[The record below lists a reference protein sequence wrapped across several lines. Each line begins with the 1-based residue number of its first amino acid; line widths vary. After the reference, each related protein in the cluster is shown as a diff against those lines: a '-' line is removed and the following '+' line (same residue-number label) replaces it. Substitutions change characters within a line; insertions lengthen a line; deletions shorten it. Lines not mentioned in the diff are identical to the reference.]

1 MLSSECGELGEK
13 REARRRAAT
22 CSDLGD
28 EDAHES
34 GGVQIKRANGL
45 HPMGPCVRRP
55 RRDVWGKGSRGTG
68 GSLVFGIG
76 KGMRKREH
84 RGDGRACGVTQPRG
98 DNSNSILRER
108 VVSRPN

>member
-28 EDAHES
+28 EDAHDS

-45 HPMGPCVRRP
+45 IR
-55 RRDVWGKGSRGTG
+55 WG
-68 GSLVFGIG
+68 L
-76 KGMRKREH
+76 
-84 RGDGRACGVTQPRG
+84 ACGDREETCGGRVAVEREGVWCLGSGRG
-98 DNSNSILRER
+98 
-108 VVSRPN
+108 